1 MKKKKAFEII
11 TSKINGHVYIGILNN
26 FLIPSIENCFGDAN
40 GLVSFVGFYG
50 ISTFV
55 GYLTPNLFLCK

>member
-1 MKKKKAFEII
+1 MNMYKEDLALRF
-11 TSKINGHVYIGILNN
+11 
-26 FLIPSIENCFGDAN
+26 

-55 GYLTPNLFLCK
+55 GYLTTNTFLCK